1 MRDVVV
7 PTGLGLVEDG
17 GVGVAGAAVLAA
29 AAHSAISGQRPDE
42 AVLGAVVQ
50 SAAVRRARLVL
61 HRGIRGQPYKA
72 NTNIT
77 TFNHTRRNTQSQ
89 NTFLDAHHQQ

>member
-1 MRDVVV
+1 MVV

-29 AAHSAISGQRPDE
+29 AAHSAVSGQRPDE

-77 TFNHTRRNTQSQ
+77 TTFNHTRRNTQSQ